1 MITKTTFKFENQ
13 PPATNM
19 VSQTPDLFTRY
30 VLHIFSHFSIKD
42 C

>member
-19 VSQTPDLFTRY
+19 VSQTPDLSTEY
-30 VLHIFSHFSIKD
+30 VLQILPHFSIKD